1 MTQQTQKTSIYAVR
15 TTSGQERTVVDL
27 MASRAQVKKLP
38 ITSILAPEVIKGY
51 IFVEANGPHF
61 VDEAIAG
68 TRHARTRT
76 KGVVSIQAIERFIV
90 TKPVIEEL
98 SVGNLVEVV
107 GGPFRGLRAKIT
119 HVDKVKQEVVIEL
132 LEEGFATL
140 PITVHADYV
149 KLVSRGEEDSG
160 REENRSCTGR
170 WREGDR
176 GSPPGT
182 SLGSARGQRSPDS
195 KQDQRSDKILRWDES
210 PSQSAG
216 RC

>member
-1 MTQQTQKTSIYAVR
+1 MATQTQKTSIYAVR

-27 MASRAQVKKLP
+27 MASRAQPKKLP
-38 ITSILAPEVIKGY
+38 ITAILAPEVIKGY
-51 IFVEANGPHF
+51 IFVEASGPHF

-76 KGVVSIQAIERFIV
+76 KGVVSIQAIERIIV

-149 KLVSRGEEDSG
+149 KLVSRGEDSG
-160 REENRSCTGR
+160 REENSWCNNR
-170 WREGDR
+170 WRKSDCRPASG
-176 GSPPGT
+176 PNT
-182 SLGSARGQRSPDS
+182 GSARSQRSPDRQ
-195 KQDQRSDKILRWDES
+195 QDQRDHEGVRGDEG
-210 PSQSAG
+210 PCQSAR

>member
-1 MTQQTQKTSIYAVR
+1 MATQTQKTSIYAVR

-27 MASRAQVKKLP
+27 MASRIQPKKLP
-38 ITSILAPEVIKGY
+38 IVAILAPEVIKGY
-51 IFVEANGPHF
+51 IFVEAMGPHF

-76 KGVVSIQAIERFIV
+76 KGVVSLAAIERFIV

-107 GGPFRGLRAKIT
+107 GGPFRGLKAKIT

-132 LEEGFATL
+132 QEEGFATL

-149 KLVSRGEEDSG
+149 KLVSRGEA
-160 REENRSCTGR
+160 EE
-170 WREGDR
+170 
-176 GSPPGT
+176 
-182 SLGSARGQRSPDS
+182 
-195 KQDQRSDKILRWDES
+195 
-210 PSQSAG
+210 AG
-216 RC
+216 RQENS

>member
-38 ITSILAPEVIKGY
+38 ITAILAPEVIKGY

-119 HVDKVKQEVVIEL
+119 HVDKVKQEVVIGKRASQHCPL
-132 LEEGFATL
+132 QSTQ
-140 PITVHADYV
+140 T
-149 KLVSRGEEDSG
+149 
-160 REENRSCTGR
+160 
-170 WREGDR
+170 
-176 GSPPGT
+176 T
-182 SLGSARGQRSPDS
+182 SSS
-195 KQDQRSDKILRWDES
+195 
-210 PSQSAG
+210 
-216 RC
+216 

>member
-1 MTQQTQKTSIYAVR
+1 MVR
-15 TTSGQERTVVDL
+15 Q
-27 MASRAQVKKLP
+27 AQPKKLH
-38 ITSILAPEVIKGY
+38 ITSNLSPDDIKGY
-51 IFVEANGPHF
+51 IFVEASGPHF

-107 GGPFRGLRAKIT
+107 GGTFRGLRAKIT

-149 KLVSRGEEDSG
+149 KLVSRGEV
-160 REENRSCTGR
+160 EE
-170 WREGDR
+170 
-176 GSPPGT
+176 
-182 SLGSARGQRSPDS
+182 
-195 KQDQRSDKILRWDES
+195 
-210 PSQSAG
+210 AG
-216 RC
+216 RQENS

>member
-1 MTQQTQKTSIYAVR
+1 MEDSNELTTPQTQQKTAIYAVR

-27 MASRAQVKKLP
+27 MAGKAKPKKLP
-38 ITSILAPEVIKGY
+38 ITAILAPEVIKGY
-51 IFVEANGPHF
+51 VFVEAAGPHF

-76 KGVVSIQAIERFIV
+76 KGVVSTAAIERFIV

-98 SVGNLVEVV
+98 GVGNLVEVV
-107 GGPFRGLRAKIT
+107 GGPFRGLKAKIT

-149 KLVSRGEEDSG
+149 KLTSRGEGESA
-160 REENRSCTGR
+160 REENS
-170 WREGDR
+170 
-176 GSPPGT
+176 
-182 SLGSARGQRSPDS
+182 
-195 KQDQRSDKILRWDES
+195 
-210 PSQSAG
+210 
-216 RC
+216 

>member
-1 MTQQTQKTSIYAVR
+1 MATQTQKTSIYAVR
-15 TTSGQERTVVDL
+15 TTIEQKRAVVDL
-27 MASRAQVKKLP
+27 MVSRIQPKKLP
-38 ITSILAPEVIKGY
+38 IVAILAPEVIKGY
-51 IFVEANGPHF
+51 IFVEPMGPHF
-61 VDEAIAG
+61 VTEAIAG

-76 KGVVSIQAIERFIV
+76 KAVVSLAVIERFIV

-149 KLVSRGEEDSG
+149 KLVSRGEDSG
-160 REENRSCTGR
+160 REENS
-170 WREGDR
+170 
-176 GSPPGT
+176 
-182 SLGSARGQRSPDS
+182 
-195 KQDQRSDKILRWDES
+195 
-210 PSQSAG
+210 
-216 RC
+216 